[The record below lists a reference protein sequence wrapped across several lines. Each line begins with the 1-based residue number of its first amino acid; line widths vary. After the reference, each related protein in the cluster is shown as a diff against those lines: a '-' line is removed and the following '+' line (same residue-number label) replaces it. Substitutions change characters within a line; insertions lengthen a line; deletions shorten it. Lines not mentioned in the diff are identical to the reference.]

1 MIRLLW
7 FLILI
12 LTASACGVVNAVE
25 AFFIGSTEA
34 VEATADAARQA
45 EDTLH
50 TLQHL
55 LIYIPV
61 YLAGEAR
68 KPLWGKLKSLNG
80 KRRSKKASA

>member
-12 LTASACGVVNAVE
+12 LTASACGVVDAVE
-25 AFFIGSTEA
+25 SFFVSSTEA
-34 VEATADAARQA
+34 ADATKDAAGQA

-50 TLQHL
+50 TIQHL
-55 LIYIPV
+55 LIYIAV

-80 KRRSKKASA
+80 RRKKKAAA